1 MNEHPTNL
9 NPVFKTTPMSDLQ
22 VRLYVLGIP
31 DINIVEILNCVY
43 YKVVLFDSFF
53 KTLIDLVSIDLVT
66 FISVTLD

>member
-1 MNEHPTNL
+1 M
-9 NPVFKTTPMSDLQ
+9 
-22 VRLYVLGIP
+22 LGIP
-31 DINIVEILNCVY
+31 DINIYMKISNCVY